1 MFLFSSRKIVRWWHK
16 RRITEN
22 PVSFSSLAFDWF
34 TGIDKMNEWKQTIY
48 TGISLACLFVLF
60 FLLFVVLFD
69 NRFQFCPNNSN
80 NNNDE
85 NSIFF
90 FLVEITVSR
99 LWIGLVSFSL
109 CFCVFYTLPFSQEKN
124 RWKAY
129 GLILFGQV
137 NSTGC
142 CLTFD
147 FFSLL
152 SFKKNKK
159 LAVYATGVCDQQA
172 IQKKNSQKPV

>member
-1 MFLFSSRKIVRWWHK
+1 MTQSTNYRKSRFFFFWLVHGYWQ
-16 RRITEN
+16 
-22 PVSFSSLAFDWF
+22 D
-34 TGIDKMNEWKQTIY
+34 EWKQTIY
-48 TGISLACLFVLF
+48 TGISLLLACLFS

-152 SFKKNKK
+152 SFKK
-159 LAVYATGVCDQQA
+159 
-172 IQKKNSQKPV
+172 IKN